1 MNTVNRKFNACIFD
15 QLKHIGAVHV
25 VQAWQRHAAL
35 LDSDESISW
44 LDLAGGID
52 LKDVKTDVD
61 LLLLA
66 DRAPNDLLFG
76 LVYGK
81 LADILAMSNQSI
93 LTPAHHV
100 LVTRGARSGVLG
112 HLFDVVLERGHRLEL
127 QAEEDSPEY
136 FEGHVLA
143 QSRSEAHTLIE
154 QAAQAPNPFTLGQ
167 MTSWVLTNHRLRFP
181 HLYTQ
186 MISDLSLS
194 DIDRQSLAN
203 HCSPSRPVKLAEC
216 QH

>member
-1 MNTVNRKFNACIFD
+1 MDTVNRKFNACILD

-35 LDSDESISW
+35 LDSAESISW
-44 LDLAGGID
+44 LEMAGGMD
-52 LKDVKTDVD
+52 LNDVKTDVD

-76 LVYGK
+76 LAYGK
-81 LADILAMSNQSI
+81 LADALAMSNQSI

-100 LVTRGARSGVLG
+100 RVTRGARSGVLE
-112 HLFDVVLERGHRLEL
+112 HLFNAVLERGHRLEL
-127 QAEEDSPEY
+127 QAEEDHPEF
-136 FEGHVLA
+136 FEGQVLA
-143 QSRSEAHTLIE
+143 QSRSDTFTLAE

-167 MTSWVLTNHRLRFP
+167 MTSWVLTNHRMRFP

-203 HCSPSRPVKLAEC
+203 YCSPTRQVKLAEC
-216 QH
+216 HH